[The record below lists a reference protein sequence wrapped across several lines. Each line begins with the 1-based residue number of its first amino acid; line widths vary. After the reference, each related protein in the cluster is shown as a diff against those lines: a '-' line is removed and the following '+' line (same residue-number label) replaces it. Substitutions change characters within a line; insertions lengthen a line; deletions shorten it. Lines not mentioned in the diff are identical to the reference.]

1 MSDNNVCKPSGVFL
15 PKSLLF
21 RFLHRVEEGYKNNP
35 YHNSTHAADVLQT
48 LHVLLH
54 RGGLVPGYADPM
66 SLLACYVAAIV
77 HDFEHAGFTNDFLIS
92 SCDPLALRYNDKAP
106 MENHHLAAAFSLL
119 SRPEYNFL
127 AGLPKTDFSRL
138 RKVWE

>member
-1 MSDNNVCKPSGVFL
+1 MTSNERSG
-15 PKSLLF
+15 
-21 RFLHRVEEGYKNNP
+21 
-35 YHNSTHAADVLQT
+35 
-48 LHVLLH
+48 
-54 RGGLVPGYADPM
+54 
-66 SLLACYVAAIV
+66 
-77 HDFEHAGFTNDFLIS
+77 
-92 SCDPLALRYNDKAP
+92 PLALRYNDKAP